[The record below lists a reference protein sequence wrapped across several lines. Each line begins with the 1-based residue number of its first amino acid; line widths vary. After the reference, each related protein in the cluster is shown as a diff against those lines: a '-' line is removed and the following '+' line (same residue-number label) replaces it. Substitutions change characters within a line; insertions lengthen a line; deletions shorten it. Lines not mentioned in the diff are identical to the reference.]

1 MHASTLGIDMKFR
14 LLGQLVALENEQSVI
29 VPSGKTRELLAL
41 LLLTPGEPVSH
52 RKIFRFLWSDE
63 DVKPSNIR
71 QYCLRLRRAVGL
83 QVGNSGGFS
92 HIQVDPASVDLIRF
106 RDQYA
111 SALRPGS
118 PQHRRSALVAS
129 LAEWRGATPLESLP
143 GEAFAQQRT
152 RIFRE
157 LHDAFA
163 ECVRTDLECAE
174 PLIALERADSGLVHW
189 PDSETLLGLKVQSL
203 GALGRYH
210 EIDPL
215 LAAWKR
221 QFNQPI
227 AHLLLARTNKDIV
240 TPGTTSP
247 DLALPERPNQLPA
260 QQERLIGRRSELS
273 LLTDVVLGREP
284 TTGRIAAVAGL
295 AGVGKTFLAVAAAQ
309 QLAPHFPDG
318 VLYID
323 LRGFSVI
330 EPEEVASVLARF
342 LNDLRTTPATV
353 NLDGLVSAYRSA
365 LSGRRVLV
373 LLDNARNEAQV
384 RPLLPG
390 PGRSAAI
397 VTSRRRLEG
406 LVVKEGAKLI
416 DLTPLDR
423 LEAGELLET
432 ALGEERMGL
441 ARPFAS
447 SLLDY
452 CSGLPIAL
460 RIVSAQIIRRRP
472 RDLPGV
478 VRRLLEES
486 SGLRP
491 LDLRTDELNVGSLL
505 ENSYRL
511 LPAPAA
517 KLLWQLSVHPGPTIS
532 WHAVQALGHGR
543 VAVDGSLNDLIDMS
557 LVTEPTFERYAMHDL
572 VRIYA
577 AQLAEQQDPGDRAE
591 SLSRVLEF
599 LLQNAWSCDRVLDPD
614 RRLPITANGE
624 FTVVSPPDHA
634 VATAWFDAEYAT
646 LTAAL
651 QLAGKLRLDRYTWL
665 LALTVL
671 TYQWR
676 SNRYLDAFGH
686 LTDALPAAERIASPG
701 DVAMIRRLLAGT
713 HRGLGDRMRAM
724 AELRGAVRT
733 SQDHGDLTGTTLGR
747 YSLGVLMHE
756 DGDTDQAM
764 VELGAALAGFEALD
778 DRLGQG
784 AALDGLANVHHR
796 AGDHFSALEYCRRSL
811 ALLNGTADLNGQAHG
826 SFTMGRIR
834 AAIGE
839 HDGAA
844 AAYRHALMLYRSMA
858 YPSREARTLV
868 WLADSLSALGRDQ
881 DAEQAVEDARALL
894 ARLGEEDLDA
904 AVERQRQLS

>member
-1 MHASTLGIDMKFR
+1 MG
-14 LLGQLVALENEQSVI
+14 LE
-29 VPSGKTRELLAL
+29 
-41 LLLTPGEPVSH
+41 
-52 RKIFRFLWSDE
+52 
-63 DVKPSNIR
+63 
-71 QYCLRLRRAVGL
+71 
-83 QVGNSGGFS
+83 VGNSGGAS
-92 HIQVDPASVDLIRF
+92 HIRVNPASVDLVRF
-106 RDQYA
+106 RSQYA
-111 SALRPGS
+111 SALRTGN
-118 PQHRRSALVAS
+118 PQNRRATLLTS
-129 LAEWRGATPLESLP
+129 LAEWRGSTPLEDLP
-143 GEAFAQQRT
+143 GEAFARQRA
-152 RIFRE
+152 RILRE

-163 ECVRTDLECAE
+163 DCVRTDLECSE
-174 PLIALERADSGLVHW
+174 PHIALQRADDALVHW

-203 GALGRYH
+203 STLGRHH

-215 LAAWKR
+215 LAQWKR
-221 QFNQPI
+221 RFNQPT
-227 AHLLLARTNKDIV
+227 AHLLLARTSKKNI
-240 TPGTTSP
+240 TSGITSP
-247 DLALPERPNQLPA
+247 DLGFPERPNQLPSL
-260 QQERLIGRRSELS
+260 QGRLIGRRSELG
-273 LLTDVVLGREP
+273 LLADVVLGREP
-284 TTGRIAAVAGL
+284 GSGPIAVVAGL
-295 AGVGKTFLAVAAAQ
+295 AGVGKTCLAVAAAQ
-309 QLAPHFPDG
+309 QLAPNFPDG

-323 LRGFSVI
+323 LRGFSVL
-330 EPEEVASVLARF
+330 EPEEVASVLVRF

-365 LSGRRVLV
+365 LLDRRVLV
-373 LLDNARNEAQV
+373 VLDNARNEAQV

-397 VTSRRRLEG
+397 VTSRRQLEG
-406 LVVKEGAKLI
+406 MVVKEGAKLI
-416 DLTPLDR
+416 NLTPLDR
-423 LEAGELLET
+423 PEAAELLEA

-441 ARPFAS
+441 ARPFAG

-460 RIVSAQIIRRRP
+460 RIVSAQITRRQP
-472 RDLPGV
+472 RDLPSV

-511 LPAPAA
+511 LSAPAA

-532 WHAVQALGHGR
+532 WRAVQALGHGR
-543 VAVDGSLNDLIDMS
+543 VAVDGSLNDLIHMS

-577 AQLAEQQDPGDRAE
+577 AQLADQQDPGDRDE
-591 SLSRVLEF
+591 SLATVMEF

-614 RRLPITANGE
+614 RQLPITTSGDFA
-624 FTVVSPPDHA
+624 VVSPTDHA
-634 VATAWFDAEYAT
+634 AATAWFDAEYAT
-646 LTAAL
+646 LGAVL
-651 QLAGKLRLDRYTWL
+651 QLAGRLQLDRYTWL

-676 SNRYLDAFGH
+676 SNRYLDALGH
-686 LTDALPAAERIASPG
+686 LTDALPAARRIAGPG

-713 HRGLGDRMRAM
+713 HRGLGDRRRAM

-733 SQDHGDLTGTTLGR
+733 SQDHGDLKGTALGR
-747 YSLGVLMHE
+747 YSLGIMLHE
-756 DGDTDQAM
+756 DGAIDQAV
-764 VELGAALAGFEALD
+764 VELRAALTGFEAQE

-796 AGDHFSALEYCRRSL
+796 AGDHFSALEHCRRSS
-811 ALLNGTADLNGQAHG
+811 ALLNDTADLNGQAHS

-839 HDGAA
+839 HDAAA
-844 AAYRHALMLYRSMA
+844 AAYRHALMLYRSMG

-868 WLADSLSALGRDQ
+868 RLADSLSALGRDQ
-881 DAEQAVEDARALL
+881 DARQAVEEARALL